1 MCRLHDLMSY
11 RHLLH
16 STMLVALAVHIL
28 STDDAEVVGTEELF
42 TPSFFFNIYLFIT
55 KRQLIDSSLKNLLKI
70 VFVNSPSV
78 DYC

>member
-42 TPSFFFNIYLFIT
+42 TPSFFFLIFIC
-55 KRQLIDSSLKNLLKI
+55 L
-70 VFVNSPSV
+70 
-78 DYC
+78 

>member
-16 STMLVALAVHIL
+16 STMLVALAIHIL

-42 TPSFFFNIYLFIT
+42 TPTFFSISLFIS

-70 VFVNSPSV
+70 VFVNSPLV